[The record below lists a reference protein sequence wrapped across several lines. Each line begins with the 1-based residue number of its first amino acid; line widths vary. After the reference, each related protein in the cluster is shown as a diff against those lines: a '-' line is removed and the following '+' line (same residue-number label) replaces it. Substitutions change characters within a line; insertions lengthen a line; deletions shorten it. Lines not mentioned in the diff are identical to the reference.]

1 MPLLRRGRGVLLII
15 SGPAGSGKTTLCE
28 RLFQTHS
35 PRLSKVVTAT
45 TRAPREGENDGVDYR
60 FLTEE
65 VFDAKLAD
73 DAFCEHAVVHGKR
86 YGVLKSEILGKL
98 EKGRDLVLCIDVQG
112 ADNLRRAA
120 KTDDSLKIS
129 LADLFVMPASLEVI
143 RQRLE
148 NRGSD
153 GEEEINLRLRM
164 AKEEIAHWRKYD
176 YCIVSGNKD
185 EDFARVDA
193 IYSSEVARVSR
204 LTEAE

>member
-1 MPLLRRGRGVLLII
+1 
-15 SGPAGSGKTTLCE
+15 
-28 RLFQTHS
+28 
-35 PRLSKVVTAT
+35 
-45 TRAPREGENDGVDYR
+45 
-60 FLTEE
+60 
-65 VFDAKLAD
+65 
-73 DAFCEHAVVHGKR
+73 
-86 YGVLKSEILGKL
+86 
-98 EKGRDLVLCIDVQG
+98 
-112 ADNLRRAA
+112 
-120 KTDDSLKIS
+120 
-129 LADLFVMPASLEVI
+129 MPASLEVI